1 MKIVTKIFLQFQ
13 ILLLNGTIMAQTV
26 NFKPLEKTQIP
37 SYINK
42 IEIASASLTSLQCSF
57 LQKKNISV
65 LTESVI
71 SKGKL
76 LFKKENKLCWEY
88 SSPYFY
94 LFVLNGDRV
103 YIKNDKTTNQFN
115 TKSNSLF
122 KEISMLLVNS
132 ISGTGL
138 IDTKKFDVLFF
149 ENSTYLKV
157 ELTPKNKTLKSIM
170 TTIILYF
177 EKNTYL
183 VHNIEMIETSGDS
196 TTIVFSE
203 VIINQPIDDERFV
216 VH

>member
-132 ISGTGL
+132 IRTGL